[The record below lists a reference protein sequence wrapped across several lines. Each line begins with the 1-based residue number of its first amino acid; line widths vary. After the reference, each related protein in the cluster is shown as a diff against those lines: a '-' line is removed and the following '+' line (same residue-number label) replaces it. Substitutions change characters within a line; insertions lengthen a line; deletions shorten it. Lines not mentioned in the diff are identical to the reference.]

1 MSFWANLGENA
12 AIGLVKGTIGAGFSA
27 LDRYQNYIYG
37 EKAAD
42 AADARQRAQWEDMYS
57 WSAQMR
63 DLKNAGLNPSL
74 IMGKPSGQGGATA
87 PQGSGAMG
95 VTSGYAPVDPMT
107 SAQLELLKSQ
117 ANVNNA
123 EANNLN
129 KDSQNKVQLLENLKQ
144 QLKTEQQQTLL
155 TKAEAELMQF
165 KSDLQAINFNNDVA
179 LSTGNTELLAKTLLE
194 LDNQIEISNLN
205 IDFTQATFDA
215 KCAQVYA
222 DLGLTNAQ
230 TKVTKA
236 QYGLTVQQTQLC
248 IQHCLES
255 QWKTWAM
262 EKQENRADAQFK
274 LNRQELK
281 EQVNQWLRENKISVT
296 AIKAQ
301 TLTSLVNSAASL
313 FRFSFNTNST
323 TSTATGTFT
332 NYNHNFGHGGGDN

>member
-1 MSFWANLGENA
+1 MGFLANLGENA

-74 IMGKPSGQGGATA
+74 VMGKPSGQGGANA
-87 PQGSGAMG
+87 PQGGGAMG
-95 VTSGYAPVDPMT
+95 VTSGYAPIDPMT

-144 QLKTEQQQTLL
+144 EYKTEQEQTLL
-155 TKAEAELMQF
+155 TKAEAELMQL
-165 KSDLQAINFNNDVA
+165 KSDLQAINFNNDIA

-194 LDNQIEISNLN
+194 LDNQIELGDLN
-205 IDFTQATFDA
+205 IEFTQATFDA

-236 QYGLTVQQTQLC
+236 QYGLTVAQTQDC
-248 IQHCLES
+248 IQSCLLK
-255 QWKTWAM
+255 QWQAWAI
-262 EKQENRADAQFK
+262 EKEQNRADAQFK
-274 LNRQELK
+274 LNREALK
-281 EQVNQWLRENKISVT
+281 QQVQQWMRENKIAVT

-301 TLTSLVNSAASL
+301 ALTSLVDSAASM
-313 FRFSFNTNST
+313 FRFSFK
-323 TSTATGTFT
+323 
-332 NYNHNFGHGGGDN
+332 